1 MSTARKI
8 AYTSRTADKFVVH
21 LPSGM
26 RDRIAEVAR
35 NNHRSMN
42 SEIIARM
49 EQSLNQE
56 EGVSLDSGL
65 RMDSPELSIH
75 ERELLQHFR
84 FLYLDKSYLRNR
96 IPWIPSIHQ
105 RTNSTRARL
114 CTCLQPAFNCSAL
127 LLTY

>member
-8 AYTSRTADKFVVH
+8 AYTSRTADKFVVR

-56 EGVSLDSGL
+56 EGVSLENGL

-84 FLYLDKSYLRNR
+84 FLA
-96 IPWIPSIHQ
+96 Q
-105 RTNSTRARL
+105 RQQN
-114 CTCLQPAFNCSAL
+114 AL
-127 LLTY
+127 LSLITHDIDGQSED

>member
-8 AYTSRTADKFVVH
+8 AYTSRTADKFVVR

-35 NNHRSMN
+35 TNHRSMN

-56 EGVSLDSGL
+56 EGVSLDNGL

-84 FLYLDKSYLRNR
+84 FLA
-96 IPWIPSIHQ
+96 Q
-105 RTNSTRARL
+105 RQQN
-114 CTCLQPAFNCSAL
+114 AL
-127 LLTY
+127 LALITHDIDSQSDD

>member
-8 AYTSRTADKFVVH
+8 AYTSRTADKFVVR

-84 FLYLDKSYLRNR
+84 FLA
-96 IPWIPSIHQ
+96 Q
-105 RTNSTRARL
+105 RQQN
-114 CTCLQPAFNCSAL
+114 AL
-127 LLTY
+127 LALITQDIDDQSED